1 MKSQPWLYIDY
12 CVTGIHSSGRFTITH
27 CLAISS
33 EHSYHTTDC
42 LTGYD
47 IGPPTIISWLIILI
61 KWLMCMLP
69 NVSWQK
75 SITLHDITV
84 VVVSTATACAIKIFF
99 NPGPPLQSGQLV
111 ARCLKSLFPPH
122 THSSLIVTS
131 TYYLKANGI
140 WGPKRVYVP

>member
-47 IGPPTIISWLIILI
+47 IGPPTIISWLIIFI

-84 VVVSTATACAIKIFF
+84 VVGSTATACAINQFF
-99 NPGPPLQSGQLV
+99 LSRATPAIRTVGRKVSEELV
-111 ARCLKSLFPPH
+111 PPH
-122 THSSLIVTS
+122 THSSLIVTIA
-131 TYYLKANGI
+131 LI
-140 WGPKRVYVP
+140 I